1 MDFLDSCTALEE
13 GRRSSLPVDDR
24 SCVPKR
30 RWSTANVIKEKLEN
44 NTQYLQLFTPADDL
58 LFAALLYPSGN
69 SYIFNYQPS
78 LNMDEQEAEKTAS
91 YALLIK
97 SNSFS
102 LRSRTSCYYCDQILG
117 KYSCGGDAH
126 SAYRETLMRCT
137 HEMRAINGT
146 AQLNGIAPI
155 RARHVEISLPTYL
168 TAYDMYD
175 PWCERTSAIRKNTSA
190 SSRFKMDQLIEKL
203 SVEETTYFSTASLK
217 NWGSDGV
224 SCSRSSSC
232 STSPSRSSTSSLA
245 SSPNRNH
252 GFSFSGDDS
261 SAPNSSNASSNT
273 SKNNSSDE
281 DTLSETSEGT
291 ESEYLDI
298 SRRRASLQ
306 LTQQLSKVVPPHT
319 LISKLPKWEKTIGS
333 LVLQFPRNNR
343 VTCSSTKNLLI
354 LDATTTEAIL
364 QFGKTTSGVF
374 NLDWRGMGTIQAFS
388 IALSAFQWRTQ
399 DR

>member
-58 LFAALLYPSGN
+58 LFAALLYPTGN

-354 LDATTTEAIL
+354 LDETTTEAIL

>member
-30 RWSTANVIKEKLEN
+30 RWSTATVIKEKLEN

-232 STSPSRSSTSSLA
+232 STSPSRSSTSSFA

-354 LDATTTEAIL
+354 LDETTTEAIL

>member
-1 MDFLDSCTALEE
+1 MDSLSEFQIILQNLFFA
-13 GRRSSLPVDDR
+13 RSICSI
-24 SCVPKR
+24 S
-30 RWSTANVIKEKLEN
+30 
-44 NTQYLQLFTPADDL
+44 
-58 LFAALLYPSGN
+58 
-69 SYIFNYQPS
+69 
-78 LNMDEQEAEKTAS
+78 
-91 YALLIK
+91 LIK

-217 NWGSDGV
+217 NWGSDCV

-354 LDATTTEAIL
+354 LDETTTEAIL
-364 QFGKTTSGVF
+364 QFGKTSSGVF

>member
-1 MDFLDSCTALEE
+1 MDFLALEE

-261 SAPNSSNASSNT
+261 SAPNSSNAS
-273 SKNNSSDE
+273 DE

-354 LDATTTEAIL
+354 LDETTTEAIL

>member
-1 MDFLDSCTALEE
+1 MDFLALEE

-261 SAPNSSNASSNT
+261 SAPNSGNASSNT

-354 LDATTTEAIL
+354 IDETTTEAIL

>member
-44 NTQYLQLFTPADDL
+44 HTQYLQLFTPADDL
-58 LFAALLYPSGN
+58 LFAALLYPTGN

-232 STSPSRSSTSSLA
+232 STSPSRSSTSSFA

-354 LDATTTEAIL
+354 IDETTTEAIL

>member
-58 LFAALLYPSGN
+58 LFAALLYPTGN

-354 LDATTTEAIL
+354 LDETTLEAIL

>member
-58 LFAALLYPSGN
+58 LFAALLYPTGN

-203 SVEETTYFSTASLK
+203 SVKETTYFSTASLK

-232 STSPSRSSTSSLA
+232 STSPSRSSTSSFA

-354 LDATTTEAIL
+354 IDETTTEAIL

>member
-44 NTQYLQLFTPADDL
+44 HTQYLQLFTPADDL
-58 LFAALLYPSGN
+58 LFAALLYPTGN

-354 LDATTTEAIL
+354 IDETTTEAIL

>member
-232 STSPSRSSTSSLA
+232 STSPSRSSTSSFA

-354 LDATTTEAIL
+354 LDETTTEAIL

>member
-1 MDFLDSCTALEE
+1 
-13 GRRSSLPVDDR
+13 
-24 SCVPKR
+24 
-30 RWSTANVIKEKLEN
+30 
-44 NTQYLQLFTPADDL
+44 
-58 LFAALLYPSGN
+58 
-69 SYIFNYQPS
+69 
-78 LNMDEQEAEKTAS
+78 
-91 YALLIK
+91 
-97 SNSFS
+97 
-102 LRSRTSCYYCDQILG
+102 
-117 KYSCGGDAH
+117 
-126 SAYRETLMRCT
+126 
-137 HEMRAINGT
+137 
-146 AQLNGIAPI
+146 
-155 RARHVEISLPTYL
+155 
-168 TAYDMYD
+168 
-175 PWCERTSAIRKNTSA
+175 
-190 SSRFKMDQLIEKL
+190 LIEKL

-354 LDATTTEAIL
+354 LDEKTTEAIL

>member
-30 RWSTANVIKEKLEN
+30 RWSTATVIKEKLEN

-58 LFAALLYPSGN
+58 LFAALLYPTGN

-102 LRSRTSCYYCDQILG
+102 LRSRTCYYCDQILG

-281 DTLSETSEGT
+281 DTLSETSEGP

-354 LDATTTEAIL
+354 LDETTTEAIL

>member
-58 LFAALLYPSGN
+58 LFAALLYPTGN

-117 KYSCGGDAH
+117 KYRCCGDAH

-354 LDATTTEAIL
+354 LDETTTEAIL

>member
-58 LFAALLYPSGN
+58 LFAALLYPTGN

-232 STSPSRSSTSSLA
+232 STSPSRSSTSSFA

-354 LDATTTEAIL
+354 IDETTTEAIL

>member
-354 LDATTTEAIL
+354 LDETTTEAIL

>member
-58 LFAALLYPSGN
+58 LFAALLYPTGN

-190 SSRFKMDQLIEKL
+190 SSRFKMDQLIEQL

-354 LDATTTEAIL
+354 LDETTTEAIL

>member
-30 RWSTANVIKEKLEN
+30 RWSTATVIKEKLEN

-58 LFAALLYPSGN
+58 LFAALLYPTGN

-232 STSPSRSSTSSLA
+232 STSPSRSSTSSFA

-354 LDATTTEAIL
+354 LDETTTEAIL